1 MLFFL
6 PICSTFYP
14 APLASPSAGAR
25 HIAAPSGAAPT
36 AFARTNA
43 ARKSAAPLAA
53 TAAPRKRAA
62 PLAAAAAPPKAPAA
76 RHFLV
81 LCHDVGDAV
90 ARGEFSANNLL
101 EGRVDV
107 LARCLTAALWVSN
120 GVREDATLWLC
131 LGRDTV
137 EIRGADVRG
146 LNPDEKTAALF
157 LRRALAADQPD
168 APPAK
173 AAAPTGKSQRNLDRL
188 VARRRVAKLPSPP
201 GFVVRRGERFEDR
214 LDALGGGP
222 YVLLHEAGGAWSA
235 RAEARDAVVVIAD
248 QLGFSDA
255 EDAFFAADARAT
267 RVSFGAAS
275 LLTSQCIVLAH
286 HYLDTG
292 A

>member
-1 MLFFL
+1 MRALARANLLFFL

-36 AFARTNA
+36 AFARTNVV
-43 ARKSAAPLAA
+43 RKSAAPLAA
-53 TAAPRKRAA
+53 T
-62 PLAAAAAPPKAPAA
+62 AAPPKAPAA

-146 LNPDEKTAALF
+146 LNPDEKTAGLF

-188 VARRRVAKLPSPP
+188 VARRRVAKLPAPP

-286 HYLDTG
+286 HYLDNG

>member
-1 MLFFL
+1 MRALAGANLLFFL

-14 APLASPSAGAR
+14 APLD
-25 HIAAPSGAAPT
+25 
-36 AFARTNA
+36 
-43 ARKSAAPLAA
+43 
-53 TAAPRKRAA
+53 
-62 PLAAAAAPPKAPAA
+62 AAPPAQRRRPSRLAAA
-76 RHFLV
+76 RHFVV

-146 LNPDEKTAALF
+146 LNPDEKTAGLF

-168 APPAK
+168 APPAT

-188 VARRRVAKLPSPP
+188 VARRRVAKLPAPP
-201 GFVVRRGERFEDR
+201 
-214 LDALGGGP
+214 
-222 YVLLHEAGGAWSA
+222 
-235 RAEARDAVVVIAD
+235 
-248 QLGFSDA
+248 
-255 EDAFFAADARAT
+255 
-267 RVSFGAAS
+267 AS
-275 LLTSQCIVLAH
+275 WRST
-286 HYLDTG
+286 
-292 A
+292 